1 MYNLAAGKGKRTRF
15 PLTELP
21 AVRCA
26 RRRRPSAF
34 TLVELLVVIAII
46 GILVALLLPA
56 VQSAREAARRV
67 QCSNNLKQW
76 ALGLLNYHEV
86 NEIFPPS
93 GQWLNDTA
101 GRRGNITISHRIGP
115 NWAILTLPYV
125 EQQALYDTFQF
136 DIPISFP
143 LTYAGPGRPQTGNLA
158 ARSTPLD
165 IMRCPTD
172 VGHDTPYAGFSTTRL
187 FGTDWARGN
196 YAANAANGW
205 LGSFD
210 SPLSEGVY
218 DEYSKAWRNH
228 RRRGVMGPD
237 VAVKQAEITDGAS
250 NTILLAEV
258 RVGIHR
264 RDRRG
269 TWAMSGVGSSSLYM
283 HGWHDSTAMVGS
295 ANGPNDRSDQSDD
308 IPGCLEI
315 IAALGQSGRFTMI
328 AEGMTCRFN
337 RGLLGQAGARSQHVD
352 GILVAFADGSVH
364 FIQDNIETSRY
375 CCSAWDKLILSADSE
390 SQDGSEF

>member
-1 MYNLAAGKGKRTRF
+1 MYNLTAGKGKRTRF
-15 PLTELP
+15 PLIELA

-26 RRRRPSAF
+26 RRRRASAF

-86 NEIFPPS
+86 NKIFPP
-93 GQWLNDTA
+93 GGKWHQVR
-101 GRRGNITISHRIGP
+101 GRGTITHSHRIGP

-125 EQQALYDTFQF
+125 EQQALYDTFQLVR
-136 DIPISFP
+136 PISWP
-143 LTYAGPGRPQTGNLA
+143 VTYVGPGTPQTGNLA
-158 ARSTPLD
+158 ARSTPLE

-172 VGHDTPYAGFSTTRL
+172 FGHDTLYEGGPTTVGF
-187 FGTDWARGN
+187 GADWARGN

-205 LGSFD
+205 LGSFHNT
-210 SPLSEGVY
+210 LNEGVFSA
-218 DEYSKAWRNH
+218 DSKGWLDN

-237 VAVKQAEITDGAS
+237 VAVNQAQITDGAS
-250 NTILLAEV
+250 NTILLAEI
-258 RVGIHR
+258 RVGLNR

-269 TWAMSGVGSSSLYM
+269 TWAMSGAGSSSLYM
-283 HGWHDSTAMVGS
+283 HGWHDSIAMVGS
-295 ANGPNDRSDQSDD
+295 ANGPNDPSDESDD
-308 IPGCLEI
+308 IAGCLEI
-315 IAALGQSGRFTMI
+315 IQELGRGGRFTMI
-328 AEGMTCRFN
+328 AEGMTCRIN
-337 RGLLGQAGARSQHVD
+337 RGLLGQAGARSQHVG

-364 FIQDNIETSRY
+364 FIPDHIETSRY

-390 SQDGSEF
+390 AQDGSEF